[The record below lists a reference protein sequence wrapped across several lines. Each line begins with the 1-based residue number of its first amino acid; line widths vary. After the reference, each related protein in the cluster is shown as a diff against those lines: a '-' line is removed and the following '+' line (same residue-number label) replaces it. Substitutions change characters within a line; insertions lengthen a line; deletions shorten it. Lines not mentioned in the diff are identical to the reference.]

1 MNAALFHNF
10 DTEGLKEVVECLES
24 LEIFIDKDAQLM
36 KALKVRRVLKVLR
49 AIIVLKVV
57 TAMNICMC
65 SKKVLRIFKILY
77 VVTADHLPLQLSH
90 SLTPV

>member
-1 MNAALFHNF
+1 MKAALFHNF
-10 DTEGLKEVVECLES
+10 DTEGLKEVVECLER
-24 LEIFIDKDAQLM
+24 LKYLLIKMLM

-65 SKKVLRIFKILY
+65 SKKVLRIFKIL
-77 VVTADHLPLQLSH
+77 
-90 SLTPV
+90 